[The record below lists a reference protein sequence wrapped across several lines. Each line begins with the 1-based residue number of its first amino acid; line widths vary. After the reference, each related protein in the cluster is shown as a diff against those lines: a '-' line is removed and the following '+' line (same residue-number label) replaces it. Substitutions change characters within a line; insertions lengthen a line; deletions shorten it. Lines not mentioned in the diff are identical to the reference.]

1 MNSKLKSSSRHFR
14 FLSSINERLNHL
26 PLVTSAILRGESTYE
41 GVNLPSPQRTGT
53 YTQQQAYANLQA
65 RNLLHLN

>member
-1 MNSKLKSSSRHFR
+1 MNQSVLNPAN
-14 FLSSINERLNHL
+14 LSFNDKMNHL
-26 PLVTSAILRGESTYE
+26 PLMTSAILRGEKSYQ
-41 GVNLPSPQRTGT
+41 GISLPSPQRAGT